1 MCEIE
6 QKIEFPVDWS
16 YRIIVESGNKSCL
29 DAIDAVLKSYGI
41 KAELEKKNNS
51 SSGKY
56 QAYRLQVVFDSQEL
70 MDSLSSDLAAVD
82 GVKFIL

>member
-1 MCEIE
+1 MSETE

-16 YRIIVESGNKSCL
+16 YRIIVESGNESCL
-29 DAIDAVLKSYGI
+29 DAIEAVLKSYGI
-41 KAELEKKNNS
+41 KAGLEKKSNS